1 MEDNLILEGL
11 LSMVTELKERQEKQV
26 TPASREETINR
37 LDVIEQRISDM
48 QSKSG
53 IPENTVQEILNQIGS
68 IRKGQSENQKQD
80 FEDIKGLIV
89 TSHRYFKERLK
100 VLFPA
105 DDTTSTGEAPYV
117 SWYGKLIYRA
127 TPYLKPKFFLL
138 SAGFII
144 SITSLILNVRFME
157 RMQRLQDNDIKY
169 RYILMKGKA
178 DGSSLD
184 LLETNFSQ
192 GRDNAFIQSL
202 TDSVKGFEY
211 CSRKQAE
218 ALERARLLNEQA
230 EQLKEEA
237 NKLGKP

>member
-1 MEDNLILEGL
+1 
-11 LSMVTELKERQEKQV
+11 MVTELKERQEKQV

-48 QSKSG
+48 QGKSG
-53 IPENTVQEILNQIGS
+53 ITENTIREILNQIGN
-68 IRKGQSENQKQD
+68 IGKGQSENQKQD
-80 FEDIKGLIV
+80 LEDIKGLIV

-100 VLFPA
+100 VLFPV
-105 DDTTSTGEAPYV
+105 DDTALTGEITPV
-117 SWYGKLIYRA
+117 SWYGKLTYRV

-138 SAGFII
+138 SAGII
-144 SITSLILNVRFME
+144 ICLVSLALNVRFIQ

-169 RYILMKGKA
+169 RYILMKGKT

-184 LLETNFSQ
+184 LLETKFSRE
-192 GRDNAFIQSL
+192 RDNAFIQSL

-211 CSRKQAE
+211 RSRKQVE

-230 EQLKEEA
+230 DQLREKA
-237 NKLGKP
+237 DKLDKP

>member
-1 MEDNLILEGL
+1 
-11 LSMVTELKERQEKQV
+11 MVTELKERQEKLV

-48 QSKSG
+48 QGKSG
-53 IPENTVQEILNQIGS
+53 ITENTVREILSQIGE
-68 IRKGQSENQKQD
+68 GQSENQKQD
-80 FEDIKGLIV
+80 LEDIKGLIV

-105 DDTTSTGEAPYV
+105 DDTPAGEITPV
-117 SWYGKLIYRA
+117 SWYGKLTYRV

-138 SAGFII
+138 SAGII
-144 SITSLILNVRFME
+144 ICLVSLALNVRFIQ
-157 RMQRLQDNDIKY
+157 RMQRLQDNDIRY

-184 LLETNFSQ
+184 LLETKFSRE
-192 GRDNAFIQSL
+192 RDNTFIRSL

-211 CSRKQAE
+211 RSRKQAE

-230 EQLKEEA
+230 EQLREEA
-237 NKLGKP
+237 DKLGKP

>member
-37 LDVIEQRISDM
+37 LDVIEQRISEM
-48 QSKSG
+48 QGKSG
-53 IPENTVQEILNQIGS
+53 IPENQIGS

-80 FEDIKGLIV
+80 LEDIKGLIV

-105 DDTTSTGEAPYV
+105 DDTPAGEITPV
-117 SWYGKLIYRA
+117 SWYGKLIYRV

-138 SAGFII
+138 SAGII
-144 SITSLILNVRFME
+144 ICLVSLVLNVRFVQK
-157 RMQRLQDNDIKY
+157 MQRLQDNDIKY

-184 LLETNFSQ
+184 LLETKFSRE
-192 GRDNAFIQSL
+192 RDNAFIRSL

-211 CSRKQAE
+211 RNRKQAE

-237 NKLGKP
+237 DKLGKP

>member
-48 QSKSG
+48 QGKSG
-53 IPENTVQEILNQIGS
+53 IPENMVQEILNQIGR
-68 IRKGQSENQKQD
+68 IRKGQSENPKQD
-80 FEDIKGLIV
+80 LEDIKGLIV

-105 DDTTSTGEAPYV
+105 DDTALTGEVTPV
-117 SWYGKLIYRA
+117 SWYGKLTYRV

-138 SAGFII
+138 STGFII
-144 SITSLILNVRFME
+144 CITSLILNVRFTE

-184 LLETNFSQ
+184 LLETKFSRE
-192 GRDNAFIQSL
+192 RDNTFIRNL

-211 CSRKQAE
+211 RSRKQAE

-230 EQLKEEA
+230 EQLKEQA

>member
-11 LSMVTELKERQEKQV
+11 LSVVTELKERHEKQI

-48 QSKSG
+48 QGKSG
-53 IPENTVQEILNQIGS
+53 IPENTVQEILNQIGNV
-68 IRKGQSENQKQD
+68 RKGQSENQKQD
-80 FEDIKGLIV
+80 LEDIKGLIV

-105 DDTTSTGEAPYV
+105 DDTPAGEITPV
-117 SWYGKLIYRA
+117 SWHGKLIYRVA
-127 TPYLKPKFFLL
+127 PYLKPKFFLL
-138 SAGFII
+138 SAGIII

-178 DGSSLD
+178 HGSCLD
-184 LLETNFSQ
+184 LLETKFSRK
-192 GRDNAFIQSL
+192 RDNTFIRSL

-211 CSRKQAE
+211 RSRKQAE
-218 ALERARLLNEQA
+218 TLERARLLNEQA

-237 NKLGKP
+237 DKLGKP

>member
-1 MEDNLILEGL
+1 
-11 LSMVTELKERQEKQV
+11 MVTELKERQEKQV

-37 LDVIEQRISDM
+37 LDVIEQRISEM
-48 QSKSG
+48 QGKSG
-53 IPENTVQEILNQIGS
+53 IPENMVQE
-68 IRKGQSENQKQD
+68 KGQSENQKQD
-80 FEDIKGLIV
+80 LEDIKGLIV

-105 DDTTSTGEAPYV
+105 DDTPTGETTPV
-117 SWYGKLIYRA
+117 SWHDKLIYRV

-144 SITSLILNVRFME
+144 CITSLILNIRFTE
-157 RMQRLQDNDIKY
+157 RMHRLQDNDIKY

-184 LLETNFSQ
+184 LLETKFSRE
-192 GRDNAFIQSL
+192 RDNAFIRSL
-202 TDSVKGFEY
+202 TNSVKGFEY
-211 CSRKQAE
+211 RSRKQAE

-237 NKLGKP
+237 DKLGKP

>member
-11 LSMVTELKERQEKQV
+11 LSMVTELKERQEKLV

-48 QSKSG
+48 QGKSG
-53 IPENTVQEILNQIGS
+53 ITENTVREILSQIGE
-68 IRKGQSENQKQD
+68 GQSENQKQD
-80 FEDIKGLIV
+80 LEDIKGLIV

-105 DDTTSTGEAPYV
+105 DDTPTGETTPV
-117 SWYGKLIYRA
+117 SWHEKLIYRV
-127 TPYLKPKFFLL
+127 TPCLKPKFFLL

-144 SITSLILNVRFME
+144 CITSLILNIRFTE
-157 RMQRLQDNDIKY
+157 QMQRLQDNDIKY

-184 LLETNFSQ
+184 LLETKFSRE
-192 GRDNAFIQSL
+192 RDNTFIRSL

-211 CSRKQAE
+211 RSRKQAE
-218 ALERARLLNEQA
+218 TLERARLLNEQA
-230 EQLKEEA
+230 EQLREEA
-237 NKLGKP
+237 DKLGKP